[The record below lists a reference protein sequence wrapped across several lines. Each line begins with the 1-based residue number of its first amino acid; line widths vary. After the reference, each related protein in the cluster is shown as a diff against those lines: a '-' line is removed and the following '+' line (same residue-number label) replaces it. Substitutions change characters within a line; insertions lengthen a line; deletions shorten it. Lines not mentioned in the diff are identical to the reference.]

1 MLCMGLSTD
10 MYYVTGSR
18 VPRFDPTAYIQDRQR
33 RQREAELKKLVST
46 FITES
51 SQVFDVASD
60 EVVI

>member
-1 MLCMGLSTD
+1 MGLGTD

-46 FITES
+46 FIIES
-51 SQVFDVASD
+51 SQVSHIASD

>member
-1 MLCMGLSTD
+1 MDLSTD
-10 MYYVTGSR
+10 MYYFTGSR

-51 SQVFDVASD
+51 SEVFHVTSD